1 MLEKLLPHF
10 QELLPSAE
18 CNFSL
23 EKDVVAT
30 SIENHIPLSSS
41 KNKIMENISFS

>member
-1 MLEKLLPHF
+1 MFWKIVTSFPGNITYL
-10 QELLPSAE
+10 Q

-30 SIENHIPLSSS
+30 SIETHSSEQL
-41 KNKIMENISFS
+41 KKIK